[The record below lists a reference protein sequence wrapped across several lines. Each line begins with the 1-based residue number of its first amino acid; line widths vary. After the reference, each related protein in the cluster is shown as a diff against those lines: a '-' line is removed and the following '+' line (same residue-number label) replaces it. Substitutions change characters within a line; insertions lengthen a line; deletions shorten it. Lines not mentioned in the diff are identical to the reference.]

1 MLQAALAYH
10 NSGYIIIPIREKT
23 EGDQEVKKPYVYFD
37 DFKSGKDKPT
47 ERDIRTWWS
56 RWPKAMIGI
65 ITGSINKIS
74 VLDFDI
80 YNAKNG
86 DLDEL
91 IELFPD
97 FPNINTPT
105 AITPNGGYHFYFQY
119 NPKIQHKPRIVSIV
133 DGRNDG
139 GYIIAPPSIS
149 EIGEYKWHNNKRPST
164 IPFSAIPEQWLKTL
178 HSNININSLYRK
190 NVSLNSQELTNLTN
204 TNNYYIEG
212 RRDDDFFHAANCLI
226 KGKAEPDFAYKTLEL
241 IAKNLGPEFQK
252 PKYLEDKIN
261 SVLKRVG
268 RQDINIMDEVRE
280 WIELTNGNFDLTQC
294 SHELTLTNK
303 NQKQALYMAVKRLCD
318 QGLIEK
324 YGEKRGVYRR
334 IEKIEYE
341 DWMNADYSPIKI
353 DLPFHMQD
361 YVDIFP
367 GDMIVLAGVKNAG
380 KTALALNF
388 IELNLDKYD
397 CYYHSSE
404 LVKQTFKL
412 RVSKSKGRTLQEWS
426 KVKMTSGLMMTNAK
440 DKVVKDALNVFD
452 YIEGD
457 EGEFF
462 KIPAAMARIHR
473 ALGEG
478 IAVVCLQKPKERDF
492 ARGGEGTKDKAA
504 LYLTIDKEYPFHVC
518 RITECKAFKEGGENP
533 TGFIQRYKVAGGINL
548 YPEGGLFPEEESKYR
563 GFKK

>member
-1 MLQAALAYH
+1 MTNKMMLAALKYKNEYGFSVLPVDGKNA
-10 NSGYIIIPIREKT
+10 NLLKT
-23 EGDQEVKKPYVYFD
+23 WTEYQNRY
-37 DFKSGKDKPT
+37 PT
-47 ERDIRTWWS
+47 DEEITNWWKEN
-56 RWPKAMIGI
+56 PNANVGI
-65 ITGSINKIS
+65 ITGKIS
-74 VLDFDI
+74 NITVVDFDWYKMDDATKEKVNI
-80 YNAKNG
+80 
-86 DLDEL
+86 
-91 IELFPD
+91 LFP
-97 FPNINTPT
+97 PVATPMV
-105 AITPNGGYHFYFQY
+105 ISGSGGEHRYFEYWEGIGNPQLKGLHVDIKNNGGV
-119 NPKIQHKPRIVSIV
+119 IT
-133 DGRNDG
+133 
-139 GYIIAPPSIS
+139 APPSVN
-149 EIGEYKWHNNKRPST
+149 GNEYKWHEKASIKNMSMRS
-164 IPFSAIPEQWLKTL
+164 FPENYKE
-178 HSNININSLYRK
+178 SIYNIKSLSSLYIGGEDK
-190 NVSLNSQELTNLTN
+190 KKMPSISSESSMSSCSLDFNKGGRDN
-204 TNNYYIEG
+204 TI
-212 RRDDDFFHAANCLI
+212 FHIANCLI
-226 KGKAEPDFAYKTLEL
+226 KGSMQPENVQELMVLINKNLCNPPLSDTEVLLKIKSAYNRSLSRSTSFAQDVKEL
-241 IAKNLGPEFQK
+241 ICLQTGVITSSFVSNCLQLSSREEKKNL
-252 PKYLEDKIN
+252 
-261 SVLKRVG
+261 STVLR
-268 RQDINIMDEVRE
+268 RM
-280 WIELTNGNFDLTQC
+280 ELDGI
-294 SHELTLTNK
+294 
-303 NQKQALYMAVKRLCD
+303 
-318 QGLIEK
+318 IEK
-324 YGEKRGVYRR
+324 TGRLAGEYRV
-334 IEKIEYE
+334 IQEQVYE

-367 GDMIVLAGVKNAG
+367 GDMIVVAGVKNAG

-473 ALGEG
+473 ALGNG